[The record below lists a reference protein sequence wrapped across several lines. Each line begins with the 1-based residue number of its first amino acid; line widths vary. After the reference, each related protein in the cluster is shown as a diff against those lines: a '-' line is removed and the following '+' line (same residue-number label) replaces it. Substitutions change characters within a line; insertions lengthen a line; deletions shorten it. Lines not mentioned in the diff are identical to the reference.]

1 MPIKESRGKKIQEE
15 KYATGEMI
23 IENKRHG
30 VPVEVS
36 VEDFINDSNREKE
49 INFIDS
55 IPSKPPVDTRSTGHG
70 LNHISR
76 PVTGSTLHK
85 TWRIAWKRSRSEKFM
100 PIADPTRK
108 EVGQLNH
115 MIRRWRWDRRE
126 LHFFLAWVVSRWPD
140 VLAAMP
146 WLKRPPEHPSV
157 GWVLAVF
164 DQLADLWAEQIRL
177 DFINDMTNDRLER
190 LIAMGVTPGT
200 RDLKPQTSR
209 FDKSTWS
216 KEDKYLW

>member
-1 MPIKESRGKKIQEE
+1 
-15 KYATGEMI
+15 
-23 IENKRHG
+23 
-30 VPVEVS
+30 
-36 VEDFINDSNREKE
+36 
-49 INFIDS
+49 
-55 IPSKPPVDTRSTGHG
+55 
-70 LNHISR
+70 
-76 PVTGSTLHK
+76 
-85 TWRIAWKRSRSEKFM
+85 M